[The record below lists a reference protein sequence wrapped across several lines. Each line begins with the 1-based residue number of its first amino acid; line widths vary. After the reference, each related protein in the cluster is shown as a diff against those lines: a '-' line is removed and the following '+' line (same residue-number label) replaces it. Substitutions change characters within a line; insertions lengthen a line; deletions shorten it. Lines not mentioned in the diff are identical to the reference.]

1 MAENINVTIG
11 ESEAITIQ
19 VASVD
24 SITTSLLGGIPATI
38 GKCRMNIVDIKAADT
53 DGIHEAIAGTDG
65 AQEITTEITNPGE
78 SRNVTITCTDLAASS
93 GTVTITGLVRGASTT
108 EDIVISLGATVQG
121 NKAFDTVTKIEIPAT
136 LKVGDSLQ
144 VGFGDKIGLT
154 NTISAASKVYKITIN
169 ANDVT
174 STYVPAKVNT
184 TYSTIDF
191 SVIGA
196 WQEITIHYLG
206 S

>member
-1 MAENINVTIG
+1 MAEDINVTIG
-11 ESEAITIQ
+11 ESEAIT
-19 VASVD
+19 VSFV
-24 SITTSLLGGIPATI
+24 GGIPATLSE
-38 GKCRMNIVDIKAADT
+38 CRMNIVDIKAADT
-53 DGIHEAIAGTDG
+53 DGIHAAIAGIDG
-65 AQEITTEITNPGE
+65 AQEITTAITNPGE
-78 SRNVTITCTDLAASS
+78 SRNITITCTDLAASS

-154 NTISAASKVYKITIN
+154 NTISAASKVFKITIN

-174 STYVPAKVNT
+174 STYVPAKVNA

-191 SVIGA
+191 STIGA